1 MAQVV
6 HTVNVENLSSE
17 ERTRLV
23 QALKETSNAL
33 SRATGEKEF
42 VREAI
47 KKLSDDLKLPKK
59 MVSKLVKVHHKQN
72 FDEEVAEHEQFEKLY
87 KAATKKG

>member
-1 MAQVV
+1 MSQAVKV
-6 HTVNVENLSSE
+6 VNVENLTPE

-42 VREAI
+42 VRESI

-59 MVSKLVKVHHKQN
+59 MISKWWEMLEMGKQ
-72 FDEEVAEHEQFEKLY
+72 H
-87 KAATKKG
+87 